1 MIRRREG
8 GYTIVEVLIV
18 LTVSSAL
25 FSMVA
30 FSFSGK
36 QAKNESTQSARDLES
51 LIQSTVNNVF
61 NANYPSGLRCQL
73 TGLGGSPVVS
83 VDATVKPGSTRGCI
97 FIGKIIS
104 FRQRSAQVAS
114 VIGRQF
120 QGSTTADIENIAQ
133 SMARVVT
140 VAGVETYSYP
150 YSMTVSKVETAG
162 VTPTQFGSLAFI
174 YELGGAASSNNPL
187 SGSRTVNVYRAG
199 GTVATPQSL
208 GSVTQDSFVLASEG
222 VRICL
227 VAGNGEVNELLVG
240 GNNNANDTFINMNV
254 GATNACRS

>member
-61 NANYPSGLRCQL
+61 NANYPSGLRCVLGVGGAPSL
-73 TGLGGSPVVS
+73 T
-83 VDATVKPGSTRGCI
+83 VDASVKPGSTRGCI

-104 FRQRSAQVAS
+104 FGNSSAQVAS
-114 VIGRQF
+114 VIGRQY
-120 QGSTTADIENIAQ
+120 QNGTTADIENIAQ

-140 VAGVETYSYP
+140 VAGVDTYDYP

-162 VTPTQFGSLAFI
+162 ATPVQLGNLAFI
-174 YELGGAASSNNPL
+174 YELGGASSSNNPL

-199 GTVATPQSL
+199 GTVASPL
-208 GSVTQDSFVLASEG
+208 AFGSVTQANFALASEG

-254 GATNACRS
+254 GETNACRS